1 MDWLDNISR
10 HFNRISTAVTAGTAD
25 APGSAAAGVGNVASG
40 IAAPPPVDPRETRLR
55 PVIVKATWG
64 GPVSSFAI
72 PMQGPQAGLIR
83 GWFDRFP
90 GAFSFWLHGKIV
102 VGDLVSQPPP
112 FSTLEVSVRYGRYA
126 NPALKGEVSATLPV
140 ESDGSFALPVHL
152 FFDDA
157 LPRPWRL
164 SGAVDIQ
171 GTALPTERADV
182 TLEHASLS
190 RMVELLEGWELAQ
203 PVPHRLH
210 FVAMVRKV
218 MLPAA
223 AFNTAIGNHRGIP
236 SLFPM
241 RPTPSFEAQRLMA
254 GSRVMHGPE
263 LLNLS
268 HVLVGIEGGDKQKP
282 QPQVGSM
289 QLDPKMLRVDL
300 AVTWAGDLGK
310 SLTVYLAHKYF
321 RDSFDIHPDPQESY
335 CAAMLGNEQRSSECL
350 ECFRRL
356 SALRE
361 DLVGDVDGVN
371 LAARYDPRWSL
382 ADNLR
387 AYYYGDAQDY
397 YGERSDSRRR
407 YSEFLVH
414 TLDMEGRPALA
425 RVPGGG
431 PPRLTAA
438 SRAFIAGEIARA
450 ANNGLVARAMENRN
464 GLNALLKA
472 PPAAMELLKPESWA
486 VQQLT
491 DSFVEF
497 IEDGLAK
504 EPGG

>member
-1 MDWLDNISR
+1 
-10 HFNRISTAVTAGTAD
+10 
-25 APGSAAAGVGNVASG
+25 
-40 IAAPPPVDPRETRLR
+40 
-55 PVIVKATWG
+55 
-64 GPVSSFAI
+64 
-72 PMQGPQAGLIR
+72 
-83 GWFDRFP
+83 
-90 GAFSFWLHGKIV
+90 
-102 VGDLVSQPPP
+102 
-112 FSTLEVSVRYGRYA
+112 
-126 NPALKGEVSATLPV
+126 
-140 ESDGSFALPVHL
+140 
-152 FFDDA
+152 
-157 LPRPWRL
+157 
-164 SGAVDIQ
+164 
-171 GTALPTERADV
+171 
-182 TLEHASLS
+182 
-190 RMVELLEGWELAQ
+190 
-203 PVPHRLH
+203 
-210 FVAMVRKV
+210 
-218 MLPAA
+218 
-223 AFNTAIGNHRGIP
+223 
-236 SLFPM
+236 
-241 RPTPSFEAQRLMA
+241 
-254 GSRVMHGPE
+254 
-263 LLNLS
+263 
-268 HVLVGIEGGDKQKP
+268 VLVGIEGGDKQKP

-321 RDSFDIHPDPQESY
+321 RDSFDIRPDPQESY

-464 GLNALLKA
+464 FLNTLLKA

-491 DSFVEF
+491 DSFVDF